1 MIFLSRVEKNEKFVC
16 VVSTCCLMLIASS
29 QNQVQLEM
37 ISVCKSSIRYV
48 LCLGKA
54 VFSDVKLKN
63 IKQPLLDV
71 VLTNLLATALKAECS
86 Q

>member
-1 MIFLSRVEKNEKFVC
+1 
-16 VVSTCCLMLIASS
+16 MLIASS